1 MNLVFFTEPVPEPR
15 VRRYAERELAAAEPG
30 ARIAFLNRLASYNA
44 RAGKLVC
51 RASPD
56 DRFVSALLDCR
67 PLSPSLLPPPLRAH
81 DYRQPGEAVVAEQTV
96 GFLVGK
102 SWGKNQNFTAIY
114 LDLELLTG
122 QLVRVLVSESGS
134 YDWRKAPLHYLFALS
149 FSVSPRGWLRVNCL
163 EEPLLP
169 LALLEEH
176 LPGEEHALFY
186 HQQTWQN
193 RRLVVRKDPKKGGR
207 SPAGSGEQKME

>member
-15 VRRYAERELAAAEPG
+15 VRRCAGQELAAAEPG
-30 ARIAFLNRLASYNA
+30 ARIDFLSRLASYNA
-44 RAGKLVC
+44 RAGELVC
-51 RASPD
+51 RAGPD
-56 DRFVSALLDCR
+56 DRFVAALLDCR
-67 PLSPSLLPPPLRAH
+67 PLSPGLGPAPLRAY
-81 DYRQPGEAVVAEQTV
+81 DYRGPGDAAVAEQTV

-102 SWGKNQNFTAIY
+102 SWGPNRYYISMY

-122 QLVRVLVSESGS
+122 QLVRVLVSENGT
-134 YDWRKAPLHYLFALS
+134 YDWRRAPLHYLFALS
-149 FSVSPRGWLRVNCL
+149 FSVSRQGWLRVSCL

-169 LALLEEH
+169 LALLEQA

-193 RRLVVRKDPKKGGR
+193 RRLVVRG
-207 SPAGSGEQKME
+207 